1 MPESVVR
8 PTAVPTERSTSAGGL
23 TSGKRVLVVDDDEWV
38 RELLVSTLL
47 DAGYHVSTASSAEE
61 ALAKLYSASFDL
73 VLSDVKM
80 PGMDGITLSRFL
92 STAYPHLP
100 VVLVTGQGDSDLAR
114 AALQQGAADFILKP
128 LSIHAIPVVVA
139 SNLERFRLAQQRD
152 LDLDDK
158 IALMSI
164 QALAAAI
171 DARESYTAEHSRR
184 VAALSV
190 MLGEQIGLSPGEV
203 RALDMAAQVHD
214 VGKIGV
220 PDHVLNKEGR
230 LTEEEWATMRTH
242 PIQGAEIVGKV
253 PELFHVAEVVRYH
266 HERMDGR
273 GYPEGLRGESI
284 PLLSRIIA
292 VVDAY
297 ECMTS
302 NRIYRPRL
310 PVEEALRRLREA
322 AGTQFDSAVVD
333 DFLRLHGEG
342 LLG

>member
-1 MPESVVR
+1 V
-8 PTAVPTERSTSAGGL
+8 
-23 TSGKRVLVVDDDEWV
+23 RVLVVDDDEWI

-47 DAGYHVSTASSAEE
+47 DAGYHVSMASSAED
-61 ALAKLYSASFDL
+61 ALAKLHCASFDL

-92 STAYPHLP
+92 STTYPHLP
-100 VVLVTGQGDSDLAR
+100 VVLVTGDGDSDLAR
-114 AALQQGAADFILKP
+114 AALQQGASDFIIKP
-128 LSIHAIPVVVA
+128 FNIHAIPIVVA
-139 SNLERFRLAQQRD
+139 NNLERGRLAIQRD
-152 LDLDDK
+152 HDLDNK

-171 DARESYTAEHSRR
+171 DARQSYTAEHSRR
-184 VAALSV
+184 VAALAV
-190 MLGEQIGLSPGEV
+190 TLGEQVGLSPCEV

-220 PDHVLNKEGR
+220 PDDVLNKEGK
-230 LTEEEWATMRTH
+230 LTDEEWATMRMH
-242 PIQGAEIVGKV
+242 PIQGAKIVGKV
-253 PELFHVAEVVRYH
+253 PELSHVAEVVRYH

-302 NRIYRPRL
+302 DRIYRSRL
-310 PVEEALRRLREA
+310 PVEEALRRLRES
-322 AGTQFDSAVVD
+322 AGTQFDVCVVK